1 MLFQHFD
8 CQYCNIHAALTPNFI
23 KFINLEHNYHPGV
36 PLSDEKPVVVQVRM
50 FLEMRVLE

>member
-36 PLSDEKPVVVQVRM
+36 PLLDEKPVVVQVRM